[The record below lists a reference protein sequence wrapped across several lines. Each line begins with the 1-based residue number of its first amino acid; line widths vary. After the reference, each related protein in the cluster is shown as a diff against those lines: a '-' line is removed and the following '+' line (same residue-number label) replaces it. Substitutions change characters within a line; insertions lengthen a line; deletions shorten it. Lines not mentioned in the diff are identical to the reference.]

1 MPAGNRARDD
11 AVRAVVSRQRG
22 GSSRWVVVV
31 VRPDLEGESI
41 DVRVSEVMTEA
52 SISESPTDT
61 LRAAATLMW
70 REQTG
75 SLVVLDGENLV
86 GIITERDILKATAQD
101 VDVDALTV
109 GEVMTGEV
117 VTTTADMALHD
128 AARIMAQ
135 HWIRHLPVVDGE
147 RVVGM
152 LSQRDIMGVFAA
164 LRREPGAV
172 EIDSDELV
180 RARRLVRIE
189 HGDLD

>member
-1 MPAGNRARDD
+1 
-11 AVRAVVSRQRG
+11 
-22 GSSRWVVVV
+22 
-31 VRPDLEGESI
+31 
-41 DVRVSEVMTEA
+41 VRVSDVMTEA

-70 REQTG
+70 HEQTG
-75 SLVVLDGENLV
+75 SLVVLDGDALV

-109 GEVMTGEV
+109 GEVMTANV
-117 VTTTADMALHD
+117 VTTSADTSLHD

-135 HWIRHLPVVDGE
+135 HWIRHLPVVDGD

-180 RARRLVRIE
+180 RARRLVRIGP
-189 HGDLD
+189 GDLD

>member
-1 MPAGNRARDD
+1 MIEVADRTAR
-11 AVRAVVSRQRG
+11 
-22 GSSRWVVVV
+22 
-31 VRPDLEGESI
+31 ESI
-41 DVRVSEVMTEA
+41 IVRVADVMTEA

-61 LRAAATLMW
+61 LRAAAALMW

-75 SLVVLDGENLV
+75 SLVVLDGHALV

-109 GEVMTGEV
+109 GEAMTAEV
-117 VTTTADMALHD
+117 VTTTAEVSIHD
-128 AARIMAQ
+128 AARVMAQ

-164 LRREPGAV
+164 LRRETGAA

-180 RARRLVRIE
+180 RSRRLARIG